1 MIIFQYS
8 SGECSKLIGQSFDLN
23 KKWYI
28 EAYKKLMDYLL
39 GFFLIFFFFFFES
52 PD

>member
-1 MIIFQYS
+1 MIIFEYS
-8 SGECSKLIGQSFDLN
+8 SGEYSKLIGQGFDLN
-23 KKWYI
+23 LKNWYI

-39 GFFLIFFFFFFES
+39 GFFLIFES